1 MVAVALGADSDEMDE
16 RMGEQPS
23 EARQPK
29 AASTQHGYWMGDR
42 LAVHKLRLK
51 PMTSGELGPREESH
65 LVQIRVPLAF
75 RPSIMIYYAPLDHSG
90 VAQW

>member
-1 MVAVALGADSDEMDE
+1 MVALGADSDEMDE
-16 RMGEQPS
+16 RMG
-23 EARQPK
+23 

-65 LVQIRVPLAF
+65 LVQIRVP
-75 RPSIMIYYAPLDHSG
+75 R
-90 VAQW
+90 